1 MRRDGPMPQSPSK
14 NELGILLVDDEEQT
28 LKYFVRALGDEFQ
41 VFTAVSADAAE
52 SLIEERGEDIAVV
65 ISDQR
70 MPGKSGITLL
80 DGLRQ
85 SRPDI
90 IRILTTAYGELS
102 QAIEAVNRGEI
113 FRYITKPW
121 DFEVLRQELKLA
133 LYVHQ
138 LESERKLLI
147 AEKLHVRDKLRA
159 TERAQMLFVSAA
171 AVPQLKHA
179 KVAIVAY
186 VRDVLSVGSQSA
198 NDEEAGRNLELWSDA
213 MNETAL
219 MSRIA
224 SELSVI
230 DALLAAS
237 DATKVSPREAWSHA
251 LPDEPVKLQ
260 LLETDRAFDA
270 DARKIEALFK
280 YFISG
285 CRNWLGPESLSGPI
299 RPSKMNRSSG
309 FTVQL
314 RAADPAKGA
323 DGLLRSPSANAAS
336 IDSFHMLFAYILAYE
351 LGGAVRRHFE
361 PSSAVA
367 ELELPYEQPVATPI
381 AADATLIDQLFRNF
395 EV

>member
-1 MRRDGPMPQSPSK
+1 MPQSPSK

-28 LKYFVRALGDEFQ
+28 LKYFVRAIGDEFQ
-41 VFTAVSADAAE
+41 VFTAVTADAAE
-52 SLIEERGEDIAVV
+52 KLIEERGEDIAVV

-121 DFEVLRQELKLA
+121 DFEALRQELKLA

-186 VRDVLSVGSQSA
+186 VRDVLSVGSQSS
-198 NDEEAGRNLELWSDA
+198 NDKNAGPNLELWSDA

-219 MSRIA
+219 LSRVA

-230 DALLAAS
+230 DALLAAN
-237 DATKVSPREAWSHA
+237 DATKVLPREAWSHA

-280 YFISG
+280 HFISG
-285 CRNWLGPESLSGPI
+285 CREWLGPESLSGPI

-361 PSSAVA
+361 TSSAVA